1 MNAET
6 QEIRRRFVEA
16 AGHLTQSLGGGRV
29 MGQIFAHVY
38 FSPEPQ
44 SLDDLTKSLHISK
57 GGASMAVRQLEQWG
71 ALRRVWVKGDRKDY
85 YEASDTLGHIVRRA
99 FLDVIGRKMEVSD
112 GLLGDAEQMLKPV
125 KNGRAPE
132 DPDLEF
138 MRRRVARIRLFRTR
152 AQRVW
157 DSSILKL
164 LLKK

>member
-1 MNAET
+1 MNAEA

-29 MGQIFAHVY
+29 IGQIFAHIY

-44 SLDDLTKSLHISK
+44 SLDDLTRSLHISK

-71 ALRRVWVKGDRKDY
+71 ALRRVWIRGDRKDY
-85 YEASDTLGHIVRRA
+85 YEALDTLGYIVRRA
-99 FLDVIGRKMEVSD
+99 FMDVIGRKMETSD
-112 GLLGDAEQMLKPV
+112 GLLEDAEQALKPA
-125 KNGRAPE
+125 KGGRAASDPE
-132 DPDLEF
+132 AEF
-138 MRRRVARIRLFRTR
+138 MRRRVARLRLFRTR

-164 LLKK
+164 LLRK